1 MTSKT
6 LDFADWLQAELQRRG
21 WNQAE
26 LARRSGITSGQI
38 SRVLNREQGAGLET
52 MRAVAQALD
61 ISLYDVFVR
70 AGLLPAHAERD
81 SLVQQLIDMLAD
93 LPRADQEEILELA
106 RLKVERT
113 KRVSR
118 ERKERT

>member
-1 MTSKT
+1 MMSKP

-38 SRVLNREQGAGLET
+38 SRVLNREQSAGLET
-52 MRAVAQALD
+52 MRAVAQALEV
-61 ISLYDVFVR
+61 SLYDVFVR
-70 AGLLPAHAERD
+70 AGLLPARSERD

-113 KRVSR
+113 RRVSR
-118 ERKERT
+118 ERKERA

>member
-1 MTSKT
+1 MSKP
-6 LDFADWLQAELQRRG
+6 LDFSDWLQAEIHRRG

-38 SRVLNREQGAGLET
+38 SRVLKREQSAGLDT
-52 MRAVAQALD
+52 MRAVARALD
-61 ISLYDVFVR
+61 VPLFEVFVS
-70 AGLLPAHAERD
+70 AGLLPAHSERD

-113 KRVSR
+113 RRMSR
-118 ERKERT
+118 ERKERA